1 MLFNTQEE
9 REALIKLMLVARFAD
24 KKLTLFEA
32 KTFKN
37 ILKDVEW
44 QDVISSE
51 SFVNEQTHEV
61 RKIVGSSDSLYPYI
75 TEQCQF
81 FTEDDAK
88 QMVLKKVGNVMRSDG
103 LVESEEE
110 IYNFLAAELQKV

>member
-9 REALIKLMLVARFAD
+9 REALIKLMLVARFTD
-24 KKLTLFEA
+24 KKLTLFEQ

-51 SFVNEQTHEV
+51 SFVNEQTSHV
-61 RKIVGSSDSLYPYI
+61 RKVVGETQDLHPFV

-81 FTEDDAK
+81 FKDDEAK

-103 LVESEEE
+103 LVESEQE
-110 IYNFLAAELQKV
+110 IFEFIEQELQKV